1 MSNNQSDTLSV
12 IGKWKYP
19 EEKFIYE
26 KIVLIK
32 QTNVLGNTYF
42 ANYIEWEGEAREKFF
57 LTHPAALEFLK
68 TNPSIVM
75 ITHSLFHRFFA
86 NAYFGDH
93 IRIEVTSKDI
103 LDYSLVLVFRHYK
116 VDPDLLI
123 GEGWQK
129 ICFSDTRSNQLC
141 PVPQIILD
149 LAEPIRE
156 NNNKLNSVGE

>member
-1 MSNNQSDTLSV
+1 MPKNQSDTLGI

-19 EEKFIYE
+19 EDKFIYE
-26 KIVLIK
+26 KVVLIK

-42 ANYIEWEGEAREKFF
+42 ANYIEWEGEARENFF

-68 TNPSIVM
+68 TNSNVVM

-86 NAYFGDH
+86 NTYFGDH
-93 IRIEVTSKDI
+93 VRIEVTTRDI

-129 ICFSDTRSNQLC
+129 VCFMDNGTDKLC
-141 PVPQIILD
+141 PLPRIILD
-149 LAEPIRE
+149 LAESIKEYTR
-156 NNNKLNSVGE
+156 